1 MNEII
6 SHILFA
12 DDIFLICLS
21 RQELEILKDVLQ
33 CWCRD
38 FEMTISQIKT
48 QDICPDGE
56 DFWEIEHM
64 RTGVRETI
72 KRLEHYKYLG
82 ISQYDTVVKTV
93 NQFKKRAVD
102 KAAQY
107 RRLMHLQLSSTV
119 DRVEMQTTQW
129 KQVNEFCK
137 RKRKLF

>member
-21 RQELEILKDVLQ
+21 REELEILKNVLQ

-48 QDICPDGE
+48 QVICPDGE
-56 DFWEIEHM
+56 DSWEIEHM
-64 RTGVRETI
+64 RTGVRET
-72 KRLEHYKYLG
+72 KRVEHYKYLG

-93 NQFKKRAVD
+93 NQFKRRVVD
-102 KAAQY
+102 KAVQY

-129 KQVNEFCK
+129 KQVNKFCK